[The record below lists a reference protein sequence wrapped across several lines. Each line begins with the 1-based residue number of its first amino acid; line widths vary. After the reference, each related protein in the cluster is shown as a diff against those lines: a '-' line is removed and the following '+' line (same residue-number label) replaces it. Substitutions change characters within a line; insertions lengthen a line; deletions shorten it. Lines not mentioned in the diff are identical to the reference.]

1 MKPAT
6 LSAIVTAVIAL
17 ALPWSQS
24 VSASSGIQRCVAS
37 DGTAIYT
44 DRACP
49 AFGAK
54 ALPLPGELL
63 GRIAA
68 EEARHADS
76 SAPATLGA
84 AADVIGADAM
94 VYPAP
99 AGRRSPQSGCARSK
113 QQLLT
118 DLRGSFAL
126 HDVNRLAE
134 SYHWVGKSNR
144 QAQQQMLQL
153 ERMVELSL
161 QQARL
166 FDAAISMAGMDAGDP
181 YARDEAQPARPTGNL
196 QLTLAKGAR
205 LQVIDLNVTRY
216 AGCYFARI

>member
-6 LSAIVTAVIAL
+6 LSAIATAIIAL

-24 VSASSGIQRCVAS
+24 VSASSGIQRCEAS

-44 DRACP
+44 DRGCP

-84 AADVIGADAM
+84 LEAT
-94 VYPAP
+94 AP

-113 QQLLT
+113 QQLLA
-118 DLRGSFAL
+118 DMRGSFAQ
-126 HDVNRLAE
+126 HNVNRLAE

-153 ERMVELSL
+153 ERMAKLSL

-166 FDAAISMAGMDAGDP
+166 FEYSISMGDMDAGGDTYVSADVHP
-181 YARDEAQPARPTGNL
+181 SRLTGNL
-196 QLTLAKGAR
+196 HLTLANGAS
-205 LQVIDLNVTRY
+205 LQVVDLDVTRY
-216 AGCYFARI
+216 AGCYFAKI